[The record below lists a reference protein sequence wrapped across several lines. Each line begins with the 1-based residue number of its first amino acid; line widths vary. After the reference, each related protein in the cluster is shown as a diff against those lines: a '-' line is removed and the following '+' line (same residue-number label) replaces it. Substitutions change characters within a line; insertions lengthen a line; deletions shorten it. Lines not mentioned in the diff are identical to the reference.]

1 MWFFTRLRNIVQS
14 KSIWVLHIYFCL
26 CCVYEYTSGYLI
38 LFRKFCVDFSL
49 TGTIFF
55 GKMNLFYLRSNSKN
69 ALTEHSPRKLTCF
82 QDKIGST
89 ALCPEWLII
98 SLIGV
103 TYALV
108 TRSSWFIDND
118 WFVCILFNVFLFGK
132 ISIQIFKNYDIRW

>member
-1 MWFFTRLRNIVQS
+1 MIFHTTAKHCAIEKYMSTSHLFLSLLRLWVYVRIFDTIQEILRGFFIDRYVRLLEKWIS
-14 KSIWVLHIYFCL
+14 
-26 CCVYEYTSGYLI
+26 
-38 LFRKFCVDFSL
+38 
-49 TGTIFF
+49 FF
-55 GKMNLFYLRSNSKN
+55 LRSNSKN